1 MLMIMLLDKMEE
13 TENKERK
20 CLTGCAHTYKEAREE
35 QKKREKERIENCANE
50 IQKER
55 KPKSFSLAKLGPVA
69 PDPLEG
75 IFRQIQ
81 SQNFDAYLKKIG
93 AGPNSISMV
102 MRAAVILKINQ
113 VFLEY

>member
-1 MLMIMLLDKMEE
+1 MEE
-13 TENKERK
+13 PDNKENKVTK

-35 QKKREKERIENCANE
+35 QKKREKERIENGANE
-50 IQKER
+50 IPKDR
-55 KPKSFSLAKLGPVA
+55 KSKSFSLAKLGPAA

-102 MRAAVILKINQ
+102 MRAAVVLKINQ
-113 VFLEY
+113 VDLDY